1 MGFLR
6 KPPLGLMT
14 PTVHKCA
21 VGFMLTDA
29 PPPAS
34 PQPSSGL
41 LARLYAAI
49 GRRGRVGLTSVS
61 RTAKDP
67 TLPLLLLGA
76 IGAAFFATVVLHA
89 PAEIVFGLLFI
100 GCLTAVLETKMH
112 NDDRDR
118 R

>member
-21 VGFMLTDA
+21 VGFMLADA
-29 PPPAS
+29 PPPDS

-41 LARLYAAI
+41 LARLSAAI
-49 GRRGRVGLTSVS
+49 GLSGRVGLTSIS

-67 TLPLLLLGA
+67 TLPVLLLGA

-100 GCLTAVLETKMH
+100 GCLTAILETKMH